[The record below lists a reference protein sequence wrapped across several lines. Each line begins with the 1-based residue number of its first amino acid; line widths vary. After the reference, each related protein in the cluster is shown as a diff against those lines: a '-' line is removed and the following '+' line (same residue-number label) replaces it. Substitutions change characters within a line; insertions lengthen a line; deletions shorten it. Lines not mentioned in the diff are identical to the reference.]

1 MNETQPATSPP
12 WSRNTKLVVALT
24 FMAIIAGLLIR
35 FHTIIVPLL
44 MAFVLSYLF
53 HPVAGFINRYLPISW
68 RLAVSLLYLILI
80 ILLAGLLILGGLGLI
95 QQIQSLIDL
104 IQNSLAALPDLFEQ
118 ITGQLIIFG
127 PFRFDL
133 SHLDLNAYSRQVLSI
148 VQPLLGKTGDL
159 VGTLA
164 GGAIQIFGWTAFIFL
179 VSYFVLIESGGLRG
193 RILNIDIPG
202 YKNDVYKL
210 GLRLGLIWNAFLR
223 GQIIIFVITVFVY
236 TFLLNILGVRYAIG
250 LALLAGLARFLPY
263 IGPFI
268 TWMTLGLVAYFQ
280 TYKLFGLQPL
290 TYTILVVGLA
300 LLIDQ
305 FFDNLVSP
313 RIMANA
319 LKVHPAAVLVAAI
332 IAANLLGLLGV
343 MIAAPILATLKLV
356 GQYTSRKMLGVDP
369 WPEADEIPPPLKPK
383 LWTQLR
389 RRWRSLRKKRH

>member
-24 FMAIIAGLLIR
+24 FIAIIAGLLIR

-80 ILLAGLLILGGLGLI
+80 ILLAGLLTLGGLGLI

-104 IQNSLAALPDLFEQ
+104 IQNSLASLPDLFEQ
-118 ITGQLIIFG
+118 ITGQVIIFG

-164 GGAIQIFGWTAFIFL
+164 SGAIQIFGWTAFIFL

-369 WPEADEIPPPLKPK
+369 WPEADEIPPPPKPS

-389 RRWRSLRKKRH
+389 GRWQSLRKKRH

>member
-1 MNETQPATSPP
+1 MNEIQPATSPP
-12 WSRNTKLVVALT
+12 WSRTTKLVIALT

-53 HPVAGFINRYLPISW
+53 HPVAGFLNRYLPISW

-80 ILLAGLLILGGLGLI
+80 ILLAGLLTLGGLGLI

-104 IQNSLAALPDLFEQ
+104 IQNSLAAIPDLFEQ
-118 ITGQLIIFG
+118 ITGQVIIFG
-127 PFRFDL
+127 PFQFDL
-133 SHLDLNAYSRQVLSI
+133 SHLDLNAFSRQILSI

-164 GGAIQIFGWTAFIFL
+164 GGAIQIFGWTAFIIL

-343 MIAAPILATLKLV
+343 MIAAPILATIKLV

-369 WPEADEIPPPLKPK
+369 WPEADEIPPPPKPK

-389 RRWRSLRKKRH
+389 GRWQSLRKKRH

>member
-1 MNETQPATSPP
+1 MNEIQPATSPP
-12 WSRNTKLVVALT
+12 WSRTTKLVIALT

-53 HPVAGFINRYLPISW
+53 HPVAGFLNRYLPISW

-80 ILLAGLLILGGLGLI
+80 ILLAGLLTLGGLGLI

-118 ITGQLIIFG
+118 ITGQAIIFG
-127 PFRFDL
+127 PFQFDL
-133 SHLDLNAYSRQVLSI
+133 SHLDLNAFSRQILSI

-164 GGAIQIFGWTAFIFL
+164 GGAIQIFGWTAFIIL

-343 MIAAPILATLKLV
+343 MIAAPILATIKLV

-369 WPEADEIPPPLKPK
+369 WPEADEIPPPPKPK

-389 RRWRSLRKKRH
+389 GRWQSLRKKRH

>member
-12 WSRNTKLVVALT
+12 WSRTTKLVVALT
-24 FMAIIAGLLIR
+24 FIAIIAGLLIR

-53 HPVAGFINRYLPISW
+53 HPVAGFLNRYLPISW

-80 ILLAGLLILGGLGLI
+80 IVLAGLLTLGGLGLI

-118 ITGQLIIFG
+118 ITGQVIIFG

-133 SHLDLNAYSRQVLSI
+133 SHLDLNAYSRQILSI
-148 VQPLLGKTGDL
+148 IQPLLGKTGDL

-164 GGAIQIFGWTAFIFL
+164 GGAIQIFGWTAFIIL

-369 WPEADEIPPPLKPK
+369 WPEADEIPPPPKPNI
-383 LWTQLR
+383 WAQLR
-389 RRWRSLRKKRH
+389 GRWQSLRKKRH